1 MLNIPTPNNQIMKT
15 RTNKILLS
23 IRVSLFGLIAF
34 TPSISIAQP
43 IAQLNNW
50 EFHPKSQQLKIS
62 LSATATPQYFQ
73 LMQPPRLVLDLP
85 NTKLGKVLTQKEYSG
100 AIQRIRISQLNAN
113 ITRIVLDLAPGTQL
127 QTNQIQLQ
135 PLSRQKPTRWVLNP
149 HITFSPANSL
159 LTTPSTTLPPS
170 TNLTTNSQQPLI
182 TVPPLNSQNPSP
194 IVNSPLPS
202 AMLPTPVENKNSSP
216 NNPKEIPIIE
226 FGQPLPSQKL

>member
-15 RTNKILLS
+15 RTNQILLS

-34 TPSISIAQP
+34 TPSISIAQLS
-43 IAQLNNW
+43 AQLNSWKFN
-50 EFHPKSQQLKIS
+50 PKTQQLEIN
-62 LSATATPQYFQ
+62 LSNTTTPEYFY

-85 NTKLGKVLTQKEYSG
+85 NTKLGKVLTQKEFSG
-100 AIQRIRISQLNAN
+100 AVQRIRISQLNAN
-113 ITRIVLDLAPGTQL
+113 ITRIVLDLATGTQL
-127 QTNQIQLQ
+127 EPKQIQLQ

-182 TVPPLNSQNPSP
+182 TVPPLNSENPP
-194 IVNSPLPS
+194 AITNSPLPA
-202 AMLPTPVENKNSSP
+202 AMFPTPEENKNSSP
-216 NNPKEIPIIE
+216 NYPKEIPIIE
-226 FGQPLPSQKL
+226 FGQPLPKNL